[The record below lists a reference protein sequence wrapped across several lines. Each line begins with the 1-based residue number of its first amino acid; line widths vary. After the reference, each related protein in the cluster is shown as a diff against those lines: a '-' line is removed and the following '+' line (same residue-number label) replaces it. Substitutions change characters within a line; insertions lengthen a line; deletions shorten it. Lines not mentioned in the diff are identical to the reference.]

1 MFFVILTGQTP
12 FEGSPMSVIQAAL
25 SQNVPLVHTIR
36 SDVPTALSLIIDKM
50 TRKVSCDSH
59 TLIIHANIMI

>member
-1 MFFVILTGQTP
+1 
-12 FEGSPMSVIQAAL
+12 MSVIQAAL

-50 TRKVSCDSH
+50 TRKVSCDSN

>member
-1 MFFVILTGQTP
+1 
-12 FEGSPMSVIQAAL
+12 MSVIQAAL

-50 TRKVSCDSH
+50 TRKVRLQYVSAMQIPA
-59 TLIIHANIMI
+59 LI

>member
-1 MFFVILTGQTP
+1 
-12 FEGSPMSVIQAAL
+12 MSVIQAAL

-50 TRKVSCDSH
+50 TRKVRLQYVSA
-59 TLIIHANIMI
+59 IQIPRANINIQQGS